1 MKTNHRRLL
10 GVPQKSFFIGAAV
23 VHLLIPSAHAVVPA
37 DSTVWRLVQQGKTQ
51 LAANKL
57 KDAEQSFRKA
67 LQKNR
72 DLTAAMAG
80 LGEVFLA
87 KKDWGEA
94 NDWYDKILDREPE
107 NLEAMYYRG
116 ICYRECG
123 VPKAMIL
130 RKLDWDNAAKHFK
143 KVLARDSSFYD
154 TLFQYA
160 KLRRYQE
167 NYAEAIE
174 LGHRQV
180 RLRPEQVESQLGLF
194 RLYQHFL
201 DNKGASEVTAW
212 LRENDSEH
220 ARYFIGEVYR
230 RDNKLVAADSI
241 FLQLLAAAP
250 TASLIPLHLSLARLH
265 FQRRENNEA
274 EQNFWRAVDGI
285 RHRLDAELVFEDIKY
300 LVSETELQQF
310 RRLVAAQDYMD
321 FFYRFWT
328 SRDPTPAA
336 PNNARLAEHYRR
348 MHIAEKDYVY
358 DGFRTWFNNPDKLG
372 YQKFPPAFY
381 LNDRFNDRGL
391 IFIRQGDPDERL
403 VTTALTVESWRYK
416 PRENAPEMIFHFMV
430 DENGVGNNWRLTPF
444 VNDPQFW
451 SDRVNFGNAYSRM
464 IFGDVMERLALIEE
478 VGQQSRVAVDTGF
491 RFDRHTWDK
500 SVQPLNA
507 TAYAAFF
514 KGPNNESYF
523 DLYYSLPL
531 PSMKDLARA
540 GNNGPTLCEHGVA
553 LHDMNWRPVEQRHD
567 LITKEQIPDFANMP
581 SLIGQYHFAV
591 QPDSYHVAFFV
602 RQPATNRLGGWK
614 DEMRIPRFDG
624 GGLAMS
630 SLVLASS
637 ITPASDGEVFTKNG
651 LRIIPVPSKRFARQQ
666 PVYVY
671 FEVYNLVPDAA
682 GKSSFVAEYTTTLRK
697 EKKSGAKKVFSVL
710 GSKTKPATT
719 LAMERDA
726 NGTTSTEYLA
736 LDLNKAGAGDF
747 RLSVRIKDKKSGR
760 ESEGFIDL
768 TLVDMKNKKL

>member
-1 MKTNHRRLL
+1 MKIVSIIIMGWSCVCLA
-10 GVPQKSFFIGAAV
+10 G
-23 VHLLIPSAHAVVPA
+23 SAGPA
-37 DSTVWRLVQQGKTQ
+37 DSAAWRLVQQGKTQ

-57 KDAEQSFRKA
+57 KEAEQSFRKA
-67 LQKNR
+67 LQKDR

-107 NLEAMYYRG
+107 NLAAMYYRG

-143 KVLARDSSFYD
+143 KVLARDSSFHD

-167 NYAEAIE
+167 HYAEAIE

-180 RLRPEQVESQLGLF
+180 RLRSEQVESQRGLF

-201 DNKGASEVTAW
+201 DNKGASEVMKR

-230 RDNKLVAADSI
+230 RENKLAVADSI
-241 FLQLLAAAP
+241 FQQLLAAAP
-250 TASLIPLHLSLARLH
+250 TVSLIPLHLSLARLY
-265 FQRRENNEA
+265 FQQQENNEA

-285 RHRLDAELVFEDIKY
+285 RHRLDAALVFEDVKY
-300 LVSETELQQF
+300 LVNDAELQEF
-310 RRLVAAQDYMD
+310 RRLAEAPALSD
-321 FFYRFWT
+321 FFYKFWA

-348 MHIAEKDYVY
+348 MLIAEKDYVF

-372 YQKFPPAFY
+372 YQKFPPTFY

-391 IFIRQGDPDERL
+391 ILIRQGDPDERL
-403 VTTALTVESWRYK
+403 MTTTLGVESWLYK
-416 PRENAPEMIFHFMV
+416 PRVNMPEMIFHFIV
-430 DENGVGNNWRLTPF
+430 DENGVGNNWRVTPF
-444 VNDPQFW
+444 VDNPQFW
-451 SDRVNFGNAYSRM
+451 DDRVNFGNAYSRM
-464 IFGDVMERLALIEE
+464 TFGDPMERMALTEE
-478 VGQQSRVAVDTGF
+478 VGQQSRAAVDTGF

-500 SVQPLNA
+500 NVQPLNA
-507 TAYAAFF
+507 MAYAAFF
-514 KGPNNESYF
+514 KGPDNKNYF

-531 PSMKDLARA
+531 PSANDLARA
-540 GNNGPTLCEHGVA
+540 GDGATLCEHGVT
-553 LHDMNWRPVEQRHD
+553 LHDMKWRRVEQRHD
-567 LITKEQIPDFANMP
+567 LITKEQIPDLASMP
-581 SLIGQYHFAV
+581 SLIGQYHLAV

-637 ITPASDGEVFTKNG
+637 ITPASDNGVFTKNG
-651 LRIIPVPSKRFARQQ
+651 LRIIPVPAKRFARNQ

-682 GKSSFVAEYTTTLRK
+682 GKSSFAAEYTTALRK

-710 GSKTKPATT
+710 GSKTKPSTT
-719 LAMERDA
+719 LAMEREA

-747 RLSVRIKDKKSGR
+747 RLSVRIKDKKSGQ

-768 TLVDMKNKKL
+768 TLVEVKNKKQ

>member
-1 MKTNHRRLL
+1 MKVNHKRFLEISRAI
-10 GVPQKSFFIGAAV
+10 FFIIAAV
-23 VHLLIPSAHAVVPA
+23 VRLSIPSATAA
-37 DSTVWRLVQQGKTQ
+37 ASTDSTAWRLVQQGKTQ
-51 LAANKL
+51 LAGNNL
-57 KDAEQSFRKA
+57 KAAEQSFRKA
-67 LQKNR
+67 LQKDR

-107 NLEAMYYRG
+107 NLAAMYYRG

-123 VPKAMIL
+123 VSKAMIL

-160 KLRRYQE
+160 KLRRYQGH
-167 NYAEAIE
+167 YAEAIE
-174 LGHRQV
+174 LGHLQA

-201 DNKGASEVTAW
+201 DNKGASEVMKW
-212 LRENDSEH
+212 LREDDSEH
-220 ARYFIGEVYR
+220 ARYFIGEVHR
-230 RDNKLVAADSI
+230 RDNKLAPADSI
-241 FLQLLAAAP
+241 FQQLLAAAP
-250 TASLIPLHLSLARLH
+250 TVSLVPLHLSLTRLY
-265 FQRRENNEA
+265 FQQQENNEA

-300 LVSETELQQF
+300 LVRETELQQF
-310 RRLVAAQDYMD
+310 RGLVTAQDYTD

-336 PNNARLAEHYRR
+336 PNNARLTEHYRR
-348 MHIAEKDYVY
+348 MRIVEKDYVY

-391 IFIRQGDPDERL
+391 VFIRQGDPDERL
-403 VTTALTVESWRYK
+403 VTASLTVESWRYK
-416 PRENAPEMIFHFMV
+416 PRVNTPEMIFHFMV
-430 DENGVGNNWRLTPF
+430 DENAVGNNWRLTPF
-444 VNDPQFW
+444 VDNPQFW
-451 SDRVNFGNAYSRM
+451 DDRVNWGHAYSRM
-464 IFGDVMERLALIEE
+464 AFSEPLERMTLTEE
-478 VGQQSRVAVDTGF
+478 IGQQSRAAVDTGF

-500 SVQPLNA
+500 NIQPLNA
-507 TAYAAFF
+507 TTYTAFF
-514 KGPNNESYF
+514 KGPDNKSYF

-531 PSMKDLARA
+531 PSVNDLART
-540 GNNGPTLCEHGVA
+540 GNTSSTLCEHGVT
-553 LHDMNWRPVEQRHD
+553 LHDLKWRRVEQRHNQ
-567 LITKEQIPDFANMP
+567 ITRERIPDLASMP
-581 SLIGQYHFAV
+581 SLIGQYHLAV

-637 ITPASDGEVFTKNG
+637 ITPASDKGLFTKNG
-651 LRIIPVPSKRFARQQ
+651 LRIIPVPAKRFARNQ

-671 FEVYNLVPDAA
+671 FEVYNLVPDAD
-682 GKSSFVAEYTTTLRK
+682 GKSSFVVEYTAALRK

-719 LAMERDA
+719 LAMEREA

-747 RLSVRIKDKKSGR
+747 RLSVRIKDKKSGQ

-768 TLVDMKNKKL
+768 TLVDRKNKKP

>member
-1 MKTNHRRLL
+1 MKLVSYVIA
-10 GVPQKSFFIGAAV
+10 GWSCVCFAGAAAPV
-23 VHLLIPSAHAVVPA
+23 
-37 DSTVWRLVQQGKTQ
+37 DSTAWRLVQQGKVQ

-80 LGEVFLA
+80 LGQVFLA

-143 KVLARDSSFYD
+143 KVLARDSSFHD
-154 TLFQYA
+154 TLFQFA

-167 NYAEAIE
+167 HYTEAIE

-180 RLRPEQVESQLGLF
+180 RLRPEQVESQCGLF

-201 DNKGASEVTAW
+201 DNKGSSEVLEW
-212 LRENDSEH
+212 LRQNDSEI
-220 ARYFIGEVYR
+220 ARFFSGEVYR
-230 RDNKLVAADSI
+230 RDKKLLKADSI
-241 FLQLLAAAP
+241 FQQLLAAEP
-250 TASLIPLHLSLARLH
+250 TVSLIPLHLALTRLYY
-265 FQRRENNEA
+265 QQKNNNEA

-285 RHRLDAELVFEDIKY
+285 RNRLDAELLFEDIKY
-300 LVSETELQQF
+300 LVSAAELQQF
-310 RRLVAAQDYMD
+310 RQLSEAQAWSE
-321 FFYRFWT
+321 FFYQFWV
-328 SRDPTPAA
+328 SRDPTPASA
-336 PNNARLAEHYRR
+336 NNARLAEHYRR
-348 MHIAEKDYVY
+348 MLIAEKDYAF
-358 DGFRTWFNNPDKLG
+358 DGFRTWFNSPDKLG
-372 YQKFPPAFY
+372 YQKFPPTFY

-403 VTTALTVESWRYK
+403 VTTTLGVESWRYK
-416 PRENAPEMIFHFMV
+416 PRVNTPEMIFHFMV

-444 VNDPQFW
+444 IDNPQFW
-451 SDRVNFGNAYSRM
+451 DDRVNFGNAYSRM
-464 IFGDVMERLALIEE
+464 TFGDPMERMALTEE
-478 VGQQSRVAVDTGF
+478 IGQQSRAAVDTGF

-500 SVQPLNA
+500 NVQPLNA
-507 TAYAAFF
+507 MAYAAFF
-514 KGPNNESYF
+514 KGPDNKSYF

-531 PSMKDLARA
+531 PSPNELTRA
-540 GNNGPTLCEHGVA
+540 GNAAESILCEHGVT
-553 LHDMNWRPVEQRHD
+553 LHDLHWRPVEQRND
-567 LITKEQIPDFANMP
+567 RITKEQIPNFASMP
-581 SLIGQYHFAV
+581 SLIGQYHLAV

-614 DEMRIPRFDG
+614 EQLRIPSFNENT
-624 GGLAMS
+624 LAMS

-637 ITPASDGEVFTKNG
+637 IAPNSDNGLFTRNG
-651 LRIIPVPSKRFARQQ
+651 LRIIPVPAKMFGRDQ

-671 FEVYNLVPDAA
+671 FEVYNLVPDAN
-682 GKSSFVAEYTTTLRK
+682 GKSAFRVEYTTALRK

-710 GSKTKPATT
+710 GSKAKPATT
-719 LAMERDA
+719 LTMEREA
-726 NGTTSTEYLA
+726 EGTSSMEYVA
-736 LDLNKAGAGDF
+736 LDLKKAGAGDF
-747 RLSVRIKDKKSGR
+747 RLSVKIKDKKNGQ
-760 ESEGFIDL
+760 ESEGSIDL
-768 TLVDMKNKKL
+768 TLVERKDKKQ